1 MPHLLCITLL
11 HLRLSLALHG
21 LIIVV
26 CVADLGLRSET
37 IGSWSSE
44 GQMYRRKMCGRSVS
58 IQTCRWAANAELSVL
73 NKPLTGW
80 PTTSTLEN
88 VDVQDFQT
96 RPRARLDGHKT
107 IEVRR
112 SSPIRVLDSVSH
124 SVRL

>member
-1 MPHLLCITLL
+1 MPHLLCLTLL
-11 HLRLSLALHG
+11 HLRLSLALHV
-21 LIIVV
+21 LTIVV
-26 CVADLGLRSET
+26 CVADLGLSSET

-58 IQTCRWAANAELSVL
+58 IQTCRWAVDAEPPVL
-73 NKPLTGW
+73 NTLAGW
-80 PTTSTLEN
+80 PITSTLEN

-112 SSPIRVLDSVSH
+112 SSPIRVLDSVSY